1 MDTPD
6 ITLKVCQALKAATL
20 LPAVKSG
27 DSVHQCIETIEQTYY
42 RKSSLPD
49 ETFDS
54 PEGQWF
60 TNGSSFIE
68 RGTQKAGYDRVSLDE
83 VIETKV
89 LPPKTSVQ
97 EVELTALMSPLQLGK
112 DKKVNIFS
120 DFKYGFHVLH
130 AQLPVGKQKEY

>member
-27 DSVHQCIETIEQTYY
+27 DSVHQCIETIEQTYSS
-42 RKSSLPD
+42 KSSLPD

-68 RGTQKAGYDRVSLDE
+68 RGTQKAEYDRVSLYE

-97 EVELTALMSPLQLGK
+97 EVELTALMSP
-112 DKKVNIFS
+112 
-120 DFKYGFHVLH
+120 
-130 AQLPVGKQKEY
+130 